1 MESECRQKRRPG
13 PEAYGPEG
21 SGHSSAS
28 QFTRICRQD
37 LQVLALVGSGGF
49 GVVYK
54 AQHKVWRIPVAVK
67 YMRLDGRSDDDELR
81 PPVYHYSDNHKLL
94 DEAKKLHRAQFEY
107 VLRLYGITET
117 YLEHGIKSL
126 GLVTEFMEN
135 GSLENLLHRYKV
147 PLPLRL
153 RFVYEIA
160 LGMNFL
166 HNLNPALYHHDL
178 KPANVL
184 LNKDYHIKVC
194 DFGLANWRKLT
205 SQNSSDSSK
214 IHGTLSYMPPE
225 CFKDI
230 NSRKSRK
237 FDVYSYGIVI
247 WEILTCKKPYNHAV
261 NSEHIKLCVSKGDR
275 PDLRDI
281 PEDILRSC
289 ERHINLM
296 KKCWLPDPDDR
307 PPFSECVHSL
317 EEEPQSEAELRMAV
331 QALAQQETTCVD
343 RAGVMSSGG
352 DVNDSVSLCEPVE
365 EQNEN
370 FNLVEPVPE
379 SVWKEGVS
387 EISRDVSQ
395 DKVVK
400 SPSSVV
406 TIEECTELA
415 EQVNVKWRELARC
428 LGLTNGEIDTIDY
441 DHRGS
446 TEKAYQVLC
455 KWRQIQGQKAK
466 RAELDKVLRN
476 VRIEYLWK
484 E

>member
-1 MESECRQKRRPG
+1 MESECGQKRRPG
-13 PEAYGPEG
+13 AEAYGPEG
-21 SGHSSAS
+21 PVCRSGHSSAP
-28 QFTRICRQD
+28 QFTRIRPQD
-37 LQVLALVGSGGF
+37 LQLITEVGSGGF

-54 AQHKVWRIPVAVK
+54 AQHEVWRIPVAVK
-67 YMRLDGRSDDDELR
+67 YMKLDG
-81 PPVYHYSDNHKLL
+81 SDNHKLL
-94 DEAKKLHRAQFEY
+94 DEARKLHNAQFEY

-117 YLEHGIKSL
+117 CSEHGTKLL

-135 GSLENLLHRYKV
+135 GSLENLLHHYEV

-153 RFVYEIA
+153 RSVYEIA

-166 HNLNPALYHHDL
+166 HNLNPALYHLDL

-194 DFGLANWRKLT
+194 DFGLANWWELT
-205 SQNSSDSSK
+205 SQNSGDSSK

-225 CFKDI
+225 CFNDI
-230 NSRKSRK
+230 NTRRGRK

-247 WEILTCKKPYNHAV
+247 WEILTCKKPYEHAV
-261 NSEHIKLCVSKGDR
+261 NSEHLKLCVSKGDR

-281 PEDILRSC
+281 PEDILKSH
-289 ERHINLM
+289 EGLVNLM
-296 KKCWLPDPDDR
+296 KKCWLTNPDDR
-307 PPFSECVHSL
+307 PPFSECVYNL
-317 EEEPQSEAELRMAV
+317 EAELQSEAELRMAV
-331 QALAQQETTCVD
+331 QALAQQESTCVD
-343 RAGVMSSGG
+343 RAWDTRR

-370 FNLVEPVPE
+370 FNLVEM
-379 SVWKEGVS
+379 
-387 EISRDVSQ
+387 SRDSSQ
-395 DKVVK
+395 ERVVK

-406 TIEECTELA
+406 TMKECVELA
-415 EQVNVKWRELARC
+415 EQVNVKWRGLARC

-441 DHRGS
+441 DYNVDGS
-446 TEKAYQVLC
+446 TEKAYQMLC

-466 RAELDKVLRN
+466 RAELDKFLRN
-476 VRIEYLWK
+476 IRIEYLWK